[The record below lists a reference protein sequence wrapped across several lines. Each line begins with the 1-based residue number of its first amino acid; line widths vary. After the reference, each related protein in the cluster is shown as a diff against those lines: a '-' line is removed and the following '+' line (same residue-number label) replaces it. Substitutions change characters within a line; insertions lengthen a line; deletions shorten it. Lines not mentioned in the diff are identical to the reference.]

1 MENTT
6 ESFWQRVVL
15 LKIIIILKN
24 DLLQNPIYIIIAWFL
39 TLSLIIFGD
48 AESMVSG
55 SLHLAPTN
63 SFFNDGENDLGQVP
77 HHILLVRGL
86 DPLTTEETLYA
97 ATSQMAALRR
107 VLLIKDRASRM
118 SWGFAFLDYHDIQVT

>member
-1 MENTT
+1 
-6 ESFWQRVVL
+6 
-15 LKIIIILKN
+15 
-24 DLLQNPIYIIIAWFL
+24 
-39 TLSLIIFGD
+39 
-48 AESMVSG
+48 MVSG

-97 ATSQMAALRR
+97 ATNQVATLRR

-118 SWGFAFLDYHDIQVT
+118 SWGFAFLDYHDIQAGSNKNFFVLFIYLFFFKKKKKQLVISYLNDRHLHMPCRFLTIHNIIREDL

>member
-1 MENTT
+1 
-6 ESFWQRVVL
+6 
-15 LKIIIILKN
+15 
-24 DLLQNPIYIIIAWFL
+24 
-39 TLSLIIFGD
+39 
-48 AESMVSG
+48 MVSG

-97 ATSQMAALRR
+97 ATNQVATLRR

-118 SWGFAFLDYHDIQVT
+118 SWGFAFLDYHDIQVGSNKFFILEINFFFLKKKK